1 MRDTSDSITP
11 VAMPV
16 EDFGPIAAALRSV
29 DDFAGRLPG
38 GDAEAHVRRSLDEL
52 RAAFTARAALEP
64 PVDRLLRS
72 VTMLNSAAAQ
82 GALRRFRRRSVASA
96 RLLSAIQRELLP
108 ALRRVGFEV

>member
-11 VAMPV
+11 LAMPV
-16 EDFGPIAAALRSV
+16 ENFTPIETALRSV
-29 DDFAGRLPG
+29 DEFAGRLPA
-38 GDAEAHVRRSLDEL
+38 GDAEAHVRRSLDEV
-52 RAAFTARAALEP
+52 RTAFTTRAALEP

-72 VTMLNSAAAQ
+72 LTMLNSSAAQ
-82 GALRRFRRRSVASA
+82 GALRRFRRRSVSSA